1 MPVAKRMRAMPSRAA
16 ASVAAR
22 AAKTVPETATTTG
35 APSTCRSRTSPFPR
49 RRVSPSIVGGP
60 EPEARPARLH
70 DFPHQHVERCLVH
83 RGGGRPSP
91 ARLPAVVNAARARTS
106 ASCA

>member
-49 RRVSPSIVGGP
+49 RRVSPSMVAPPSRKNGQRGSTTSRTSTSSAAFSTVAV
-60 EPEARPARLH
+60 ENPAR
-70 DFPHQHVERCLVH
+70 RAC
-83 RGGGRPSP
+83 RPW
-91 ARLPAVVNAARARTS
+91 
-106 ASCA
+106 